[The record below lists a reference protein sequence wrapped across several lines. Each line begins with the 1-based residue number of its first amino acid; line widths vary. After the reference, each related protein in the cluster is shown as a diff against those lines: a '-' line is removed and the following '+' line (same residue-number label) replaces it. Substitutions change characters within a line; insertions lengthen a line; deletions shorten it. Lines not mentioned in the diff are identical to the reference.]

1 MNNNT
6 SLKIVIAETSV
17 IIRSGLTAVLKR
29 IPNLN
34 AHPIEVS
41 SPESL
46 QNYIHMHPA
55 DIIIINPTF
64 GGWFDLPAFKAEHG
78 KSGIKYIAMVCSVI
92 DNNILKEYDE
102 NFAMCDDIDVITS
115 KINHLLHTEEE
126 EEKDS
131 EQETLSQR
139 EKEIITCVV
148 KGMTNK
154 AIADKLYL
162 SIHTVITHRR
172 NIARKLQIHSP
183 AGLTIYAIVNK
194 LVELGDIKDSV
205 ARAVG
210 KENKSEFGVPSVV
223 EMRPPALCEGCG
235 HRDMYITLTEVLKE
249 EYPSHKVFSDI
260 GCYTLGA
267 NAPFNAINSCVD
279 MGASIT
285 MAKGAADGGLHP
297 SVAVIGDSTFTHSG
311 MTGLLDCVNE
321 NANVVIVISD
331 NETTAMT
338 GGQDSAGTGRVEA
351 SCIGLGVDPAHIRV
365 VVPLKKNHEEM
376 RQIIREEIEYNGVS
390 VIIPRRECIQTLARK
405 KRSK

>member
-92 DNNILKEYDE
+92 DNNV
-102 NFAMCDDIDVITS
+102 DVIAS

-194 LVELGDIKDSV
+194 LVELSDIKDS
-205 ARAVG
+205 
-210 KENKSEFGVPSVV
+210 
-223 EMRPPALCEGCG
+223 L
-235 HRDMYITLTEVLKE
+235 
-249 EYPSHKVFSDI
+249 
-260 GCYTLGA
+260 
-267 NAPFNAINSCVD
+267 
-279 MGASIT
+279 
-285 MAKGAADGGLHP
+285 
-297 SVAVIGDSTFTHSG
+297 
-311 MTGLLDCVNE
+311 
-321 NANVVIVISD
+321 
-331 NETTAMT
+331 
-338 GGQDSAGTGRVEA
+338 
-351 SCIGLGVDPAHIRV
+351 
-365 VVPLKKNHEEM
+365 
-376 RQIIREEIEYNGVS
+376 
-390 VIIPRRECIQTLARK
+390 
-405 KRSK
+405 

>member
-139 EKEIITCVV
+139 EKE
-148 KGMTNK
+148 

-194 LVELGDIKDSV
+194 LVELGDIKDS
-205 ARAVG
+205 
-210 KENKSEFGVPSVV
+210 
-223 EMRPPALCEGCG
+223 L
-235 HRDMYITLTEVLKE
+235 
-249 EYPSHKVFSDI
+249 
-260 GCYTLGA
+260 
-267 NAPFNAINSCVD
+267 
-279 MGASIT
+279 
-285 MAKGAADGGLHP
+285 
-297 SVAVIGDSTFTHSG
+297 
-311 MTGLLDCVNE
+311 
-321 NANVVIVISD
+321 
-331 NETTAMT
+331 
-338 GGQDSAGTGRVEA
+338 
-351 SCIGLGVDPAHIRV
+351 
-365 VVPLKKNHEEM
+365 
-376 RQIIREEIEYNGVS
+376 
-390 VIIPRRECIQTLARK
+390 
-405 KRSK
+405 